1 MSRNKNNTNL
11 TKHSI
16 YRYTQKSTEKHIK
29 RINNMMRCEEK
40 ITFRNSCKYL
50 WSLIVL
56 GVNWIVY
63 KKLFVAL
70 LTAIIL
76 VGALVWE
83 PILGVI
89 LCLLTP
95 VFLQMYGRHF
105 YFDVMNKYENIEKSE
120 EQRLL
125 VPSSLLIIWILIIGL
140 IILIIVEH
148 I

>member
-1 MSRNKNNTNL
+1 MSRNKNSTNL

-29 RINNMMRCEEK
+29 RINNMMRSEEK
-40 ITFRNSCKYL
+40 ITFRNSYKYL

-56 GVNWIVY
+56 GVNWLVY

-70 LTAIIL
+70 LIAIIL
-76 VGALVWE
+76 VGALVWK

-89 LCLLTP
+89 LCLFTP

-105 YFDVMNKYENIEKSE
+105 YFDVMNQYENIEKSE
-120 EQRLL
+120 KERLL
-125 VPSSLLIIWILIIGL
+125 VPSSLLIIWILTIGV
-140 IILIIVEH
+140 IILVIMENI
-148 I
+148 